1 MIDRNGKKIYNC
13 PNCAAPIGYSPKC
26 EYCGTVLRWMPF
38 EEMKIETVYVNTDKL
53 VAQTAIDERD
63 FELPHMREFALQKL
77 KDMLAE
83 KLPEI
88 WRVYEGDDW
97 KRCEKILRA
106 EILVGRRP
114 KL

>member
-1 MIDRNGKKIYNC
+1 MVDRYGKKLYNC

-38 EEMKIETVYVNTDKL
+38 EEMKIETVYVNTEKL

-114 KL
+114 QL